1 MDQVLSKYSVFGN
14 QEKFA
19 DIFGAAERRSG
30 NNMCKWSP
38 KRQFHR
44 AKGTQFCAT
53 LTFAQFI
60 AFNVKHIKLSI
71 VLQMLMC
78 ISSVSWALPVIKIK

>member
-44 AKGTQFCAT
+44 AT

-71 VLQMLMC
+71 ILQMLMC
-78 ISSVSWALPVIKIK
+78 ISTVSWALPVIEIK